1 MDEIKSQYET
11 NFFGLIRITQA
22 VLVTMRSQKSGAI
35 VNISS
40 WAGRFGFPN
49 GSAAVEGL
57 CESIS
62 YELEPSGVKVVM
74 VESGVIRT
82 TYGESIANPI
92 IIGAI
97 TIGLSTLFWLMQSN
111 LISLLIVQIVS
122 II

>member
-1 MDEIKSQYET
+1 MDEIKAQYET

-40 WAGRFGFPN
+40 WAGRFGFPS
-49 GSAAVEGL
+49 GSAYASTKFAVEGL

-74 VESGVIRT
+74 VEPGVIRT
-82 TYGESIANPI
+82 TYGESIAKPI

-97 TIGLSTLFWLMQSN
+97 IISFQHCFGLCRATSFRC
-111 LISLLIVQIVS
+111 
-122 II
+122 